1 MYKAHAYQKLI
12 ALDLCLQNLT
22 YQTLLLK
29 LSPHVERRD
38 SSACRSFPIFDV
50 LLFRSMDCFIF
61 TVESTTFAAEEKEF
75 NDFFSHF
82 VCISDLG
89 IGCIS
94 DAIGFRDLSLIVAV
108 TSLFV
113 SSLAD
118 A

>member
-1 MYKAHAYQKLI
+1 MHIKELI
-12 ALDLCLQNLT
+12 SLNLCLQNLT
-22 YQTLLLK
+22 FQTLMLK
-29 LSPHVERRD
+29 VSPHVERRD